1 MSDEN
6 KKENEYTFVQ
16 ETIRS
21 KRKNKGIKNIAV
33 TVGLAALFGLVSS
46 IVFCMC
52 LPLVSGFFGTKT
64 KQVIIGRPED

>member
-21 KRKNKGIKNIAV
+21 KRKNKGIKNIAI
-33 TVGLAALFGLVSS
+33 TIGLAALFGLVGS
-46 IVFCMC
+46 IVFCIC
-52 LPLVSGFFGTKT
+52 LPLVSGFFGIET
-64 KQVIIGRPED
+64 Q